1 MEKNEK
7 EYFVLY
13 TPNEMNLAYDLFD
26 DEFSK
31 EQILNVLQSDD
42 DIKKQVCLIKLQ
54 DISSKEDAKTLVSVL
69 TGQSGPV
76 REICSAKINDFLKN
90 EEMRE
95 FFAGEEIRE
104 ILMNGLNDI
113 IPTVARNI
121 LEVIKF
127 VPDLE
132 FVKRDLLRR
141 ILDIDEEKEDVE
153 ALSNHEIIKQ
163 TFKLEKVMPKE
174 IDVSRMDVDYT
185 STLASEIIKAKLK
198 AHGGHITVY
207 TARGLPCEIY
217 AESDGTTFTSDKLP
231 VKPAYDYKVFDD
243 IVELLIKQGGR
254 AKKGNGRNYKLGE
267 PGCEENTVVG
277 TIALH
282 RGRTIGESVF
292 DPVFVMAAILEWAG
306 IAKNG
311 RGELILTEEHNDL

>member
-13 TPNEMNLAYDLFD
+13 TPNEMKLAYDWSG

-31 EQILNVLQSDD
+31 EQILNVLQSADD
-42 DIKKQVCLIKLQ
+42 NKKQVCLVELQ

-163 TFKLEKVMPKE
+163 TFKLYWYLETLAEIADFCQNDEDFGAVIARYHSHSDYTIREKVAK
-174 IDVSRMDVDYT
+174 ILARVDGFEKYKGILKNDENPYVF
-185 STLASEIIKAKLK
+185 SKL
-198 AHGGHITVY
+198 
-207 TARGLPCEIY
+207 R
-217 AESDGTTFTSDKLP
+217 
-231 VKPAYDYKVFDD
+231 
-243 IVELLIKQGGR
+243 
-254 AKKGNGRNYKLGE
+254 
-267 PGCEENTVVG
+267 
-277 TIALH
+277 
-282 RGRTIGESVF
+282 
-292 DPVFVMAAILEWAG
+292 
-306 IAKNG
+306 
-311 RGELILTEEHNDL
+311 